1 MSGRS
6 VCGRTPGMSP
16 PEMAFS
22 GLKHPQMDV
31 PLIELETPDGQ
42 VLDLYNDHSLSSL
55 TIRADE
61 LTFEFA
67 SSDRGVVLVRFA
79 GVRHLRVEQPADWDP
94 GEASDID
101 HLLVRT
107 SGPWRRIAF
116 KAGGLE
122 YEFDCDELLL
132 VV

>member
-1 MSGRS
+1 
-6 VCGRTPGMSP
+6 
-16 PEMAFS
+16 
-22 GLKHPQMDV
+22 MDV

-55 TIRADE
+55 TVRADE

-67 SSDRGVVLVRFA
+67 SSDRGVIFVRFS
-79 GVRHLRVEQPADWDP
+79 GVRNLRVDQPADWDP
-94 GEASDID
+94 GEAPDID
-101 HLLVRT
+101 HLLVRS
-107 SGPWRRIAF
+107 SGPWPRIVF

-122 YEFDCDELLL
+122 HEFDCDELRL